1 MDSSQT
7 AEPRAEPKLI
17 GSLAS
22 LDEGGTKEITSF
34 KVRISD
40 VAVVDRAR
48 KAYNN
53 IPELAVSL
61 ETFGQIQAIRVRR
74 PSIDDDPELI
84 QNKPWVLVTG
94 GRRMAAAITNNWTE
108 LRAENYDELSPW
120 KRLAIELEEN
130 IQRSEMHFS
139 EIAENKLKLHEL
151 YVSENIGWDL
161 SDTAKL
167 VGESISNLS
176 RDLNLAHAM
185 RANPGL
191 KKAGSKKAA
200 NQAVKMSNYMK
211 SREAQID
218 KALSSAKLRQ
228 SLVTADMRDFIHT
241 IPDASID
248 MIGSDLPYGI
258 DYFQYPTAINEGGG
272 GLSQYDDSKE
282 TTQDLLTDV
291 VPQML
296 RVTKESGWLVLM
308 MNWENHFFLRD
319 RIESTCLTHYEY
331 KTLGP
336 ILCTKALQ
344 LKKEGIKPNK
354 CTYLKV
360 PPVPWIWYRPNSR
373 NNPHY
378 PDLHCQNQYELIML
392 VNRGKAKIVM
402 MERVGNVLVFDSDY
416 SERIHAMQKPV
427 ELWKEIIQ
435 RLTLQGEKV
444 LDLCFGSGTTLAAA
458 AATGREFI
466 GCELNPGLLEPA
478 LGLVSQYYMG
488 DITIDTPTD
497 PICTVQTEESNAN

>member
-1 MDSSQT
+1 MDSLKT
-7 AEPRAEPKLI
+7 AEPREQ
-17 GSLAS
+17 SN
-22 LDEGGTKEITSF
+22 LDGDIQLLEQVRETEITSF
-34 KVRISD
+34 KVKISD

-61 ETFGQIQAIRVRR
+61 ETFGQIQAIRVRK
-74 PSIDDDPELI
+74 PSVDDDPELI
-84 QNKPWVLVTG
+84 NGKPWVLVTG

-151 YVSENIGWDL
+151 YQSENPGWDL
-161 SDTAKL
+161 TDTAKL

-176 RDLNLAHAM
+176 RDLNLAHAI
-185 RANPGL
+185 RANPSL

-211 SREAQID
+211 SREAQLGN
-218 KALSSAKLRQ
+218 ALSSATLRSKL
-228 SLVTADMRDFIHT
+228 VCADMRDFIRT

-248 MIGSDLPYGI
+248 LVGSDLPYGI
-258 DYFQYPTAINEGGG
+258 DYFQYPTSINESGG
-272 GLSQYDDSKE
+272 GLSSYDDSKA

-291 VPQML
+291 VPQLL

-308 MNWENHFFLRD
+308 MNWENHFFLREL
-319 RIESTCLTHYEY
+319 IEKTCLTHFDYQSEDHSE
-331 KTLGP
+331 
-336 ILCTKALQ
+336 CNKAVN
-344 LKKEGIKPNK
+344 LKLEGIKPFK

-416 SERIHAMQKPV
+416 SERIHAMQKPI

-435 RLTLQGEKV
+435 RLTLHGEKV
-444 LDLCFGSGTTLAAA
+444 LDVCFGSGTTLAAA
-458 AATGREFI
+458 AVTGRDFL

-488 DITIDTPTD
+488 DLTTETPTNE
-497 PICTVQTEESNAN
+497 PICTVQTDAN